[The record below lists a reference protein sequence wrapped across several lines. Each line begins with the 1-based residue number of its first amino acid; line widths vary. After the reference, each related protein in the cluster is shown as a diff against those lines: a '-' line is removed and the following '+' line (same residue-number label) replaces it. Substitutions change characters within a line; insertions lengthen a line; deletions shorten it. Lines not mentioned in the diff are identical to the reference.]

1 MTDLLLIKNAHLIDE
16 TMDCYGSVFVK
27 DGKIQAVLQ
36 GNNEIASIMSQD
48 SNSCNDTTVNTFDAK
63 GMTLMPAFIDMHA
76 HFRDPGFTEKE
87 DLKSGL
93 QAAVAGGYGTVCCM
107 ANTSPVVSSNEM
119 AKEIEERA
127 KKLKLANLF
136 QAVSITKDF
145 DGKTTSH
152 IDTLEKS
159 VVPFI
164 SEDGYDVAS
173 SAVMLEAMKK
183 AKEKNIIVACHCEDS
198 SIAEEIKN
206 HRKMAIEYFHN
217 KNFTKSNEEFSEAD
231 ELSGLAEN
239 LAIKRNLQI
248 AYLTKCR
255 IHICHVSTT
264 TGINVIYEAKHWF
277 GDKITCEVT
286 PHNFYLSFKNKSN
299 MDKIVNPPITNDTN
313 RTYLLSKIVEGYV
326 DVIATD
332 HAPHTTDDKKNGS
345 PGFSGLET
353 AFAVSYTTLV
363 HKNFINIQKL
373 SRLMSSNPARIL
385 GLKKGVFRVGYDAD
399 FVLVDENEKWTIDS
413 SKFKSKGKN
422 TPFDGEEVFGKVKKV
437 WVGGNAV

>member
-1 MTDLLLIKNAHLIDE
+1 MTDLLLIKNAHLVDE
-16 TMDCYGSVFVK
+16 TMDCYGSVFAVN
-27 DGKIQAVLQ
+27 GKIENVFL
-36 GNNEIASIMSQD
+36 GEMGLVEDEMSDNN
-48 SNSCNDTTVNTFDAK
+48 NSGISSTAQRSFNTFDAK

-87 DLKSGL
+87 DLESGL
-93 QAAVAGGYGTVCCM
+93 RAAVVGGYGTVCCM

-164 SEDGYDVAS
+164 SEDGHDVAS
-173 SAVMLEAMKK
+173 SAVMLEAMKR
-183 AKEKNIIVACHCEDS
+183 AKEKNIIVACHCEDETLDKKDRNIE
-198 SIAEEIKN
+198 IAENIATYRN
-206 HRKMAIEYFHN
+206 LALA
-217 KNFTKSNEEFSEAD
+217 SEA
-231 ELSGLAEN
+231 G
-239 LAIKRNLQI
+239 
-248 AYLTKCR
+248 CH
-255 IHICHVSTT
+255 IHISHASTFNALNT
-264 TGINVIYEAKHWF
+264 IRKAKKYYEN
-277 GDKITCEVT
+277 KITCEVT
-286 PHNFYLSFKNKSN
+286 PHHIALTENDGSGTKFL
-299 MDKIVNPPITNDTN
+299 VNPPLRTNIDNLAVIRSLTDG
-313 RTYLLSKIVEGYV
+313 TA

-332 HAPHTTDDKKNGS
+332 HAPHTADDKKNGS

-353 AFAVSYTTLV
+353 AFAVCYTILV
-363 HKNFINIQKL
+363 HQNLINIQKL
-373 SRLMSSNPARIL
+373 SRLMSATPARIL

-399 FVLVDENEKWTIDS
+399 FVLVDENEKWTIDA